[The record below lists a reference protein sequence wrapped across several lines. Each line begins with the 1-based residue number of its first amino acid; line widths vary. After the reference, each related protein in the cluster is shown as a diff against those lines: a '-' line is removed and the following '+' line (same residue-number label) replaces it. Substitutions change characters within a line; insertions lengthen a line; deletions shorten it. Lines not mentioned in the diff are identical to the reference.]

1 LLLLIASLA
10 AAACGSVGD
19 STASGPVASE
29 TASSDASAA
38 PTADASTAAPSGP
51 NADGVMPGDPSALG
65 TDLPAFDPA
74 APAPSGGAA
83 ALRALAVLK
92 PDVAALVDDVE
103 AAERA
108 ALKAALASLPV
119 QPTGSVRAGETVAA
133 SDVVVLAAAMRPA
146 GPGAAPAAQA
156 ATSADSAVF
165 LITLVSGLSDMFT
178 PNVPPGGEVS
188 GSGQETI
195 GGATSTLSMDLGRS
209 KDGSTNFGIGIQT
222 DGSQPG
228 VTAATDTAAS
238 IRGLRCPDA
247 NGKVKFTAKARFGAD
262 SGAAGSTE
270 DLTAT
275 VTATVNDDATYVQT
289 QIDVVQ
295 GAHRTSGGRQV
306 YVQTGVTTRF
316 AGNDVASMTFSNVRL
331 ISERQA
337 TPADVSDLSESGHTA
352 ALRMGLAA
360 LGIAQNNWRDG
371 GCVKIVAASPG
382 QVAPTSTTPIPV
394 SVVGRFDNADVP
406 SKLVAVLTGGAS
418 IDPASI
424 AKTPGTLTYTAP
436 DAQGKTATIAL
447 IATSM
452 RGIATLTLTA
462 STGGG
467 AAYHVTGGLQD
478 FQVDQDV
485 CDITT
490 PFTLDGKI
498 GTAKYSGGLTGTYV
512 ANGGFGA
519 HYDGEYVITLPNGLG
534 QPGTMSGHIVGTTA
548 GAPGSGTDHY
558 TLTPLTTCG

>member
-1 LLLLIASLA
+1 VLIATL
-10 AAACGSVGD
+10 AAACGSGGSGGLGG
-19 STASGPVASE
+19 STASDPVAGE
-29 TASSDASAA
+29 TASSGVSATA
-38 PTADASTAAPSGP
+38 PTTAATSP
-51 NADGVMPGDPSALG
+51 NVDGVMPGDLAALG
-65 TDLPAFDPA
+65 TDFPAFDPA

-108 ALKAALASLPV
+108 ALRAALASLSIK
-119 QPTGSVRAGETVAA
+119 PTGSVRAGEAVAA

-146 GPGAAPAAQA
+146 GAGAAPAAQA
-156 ATSADSAVF
+156 ATPADSAVF

-178 PNVPPGGEVS
+178 PNVPPGGDVS

-247 NGKVKFTAKARFGAD
+247 NGNVKFTAKARFGAD

-295 GAHRTSGGRQV
+295 GSHRTSGGQQV
-306 YVQTGVTTRF
+306 YVQTGVTIRF
-316 AGNDVASMTFSNVRL
+316 AGNDVASMAFSNLRL
-331 ISERQA
+331 INERQA
-337 TPADVSDLSESGHTA
+337 TPADVSDLSEAGHTA
-352 ALRMGLAA
+352 AIRMGLAA

-371 GCVKIVAASPG
+371 GCVKIIATSPG
-382 QVAPTSTTPIPV
+382 QVAPSSTTPIPV
-394 SVVGRFDNADVP
+394 SVADRFSNADVP
-406 SKLVAVLTGGAS
+406 SKLAAVLTGGAA
-418 IDPASI
+418 IDPTLL

-436 DAQGKTATIAL
+436 DTQGKTATIAL
-447 IATSM
+447 TATSR

-467 AAYHVTGGLQD
+467 AAYHFTGGLQD

-485 CDITT
+485 CDITA

-534 QPGTMSGHIVGTTA
+534 QAGTMSGHIVGTTA
-548 GAPGSGTDHY
+548 GAPGSGTDSY